1 MSKTYTN
8 EEILD
13 RLKSLEGV
21 LLERVFE
28 TSYSESLRTYDL
40 IDPCEARPTT
50 LGWRERTPTPPSFGI

>member
-8 EEILD
+8 EEILE
-13 RLKSLEGV
+13 RLKSLEGL

-40 IDPCEARPTT
+40 IDYLRSKA
-50 LGWRERTPTPPSFGI
+50 LGWRERTPTPPSFGT